1 MRTNN
6 RIGKRARILTDKRIG
21 VYGGLRSCTES
32 VDGSAL
38 ALKSVDNI
46 HGGDGLSP
54 GVFGVGDS
62 VSDDA
67 LKEALEHL
75 PTVVV
80 DEGADP
86 LDATS
91 PGESADGGLGD
102 ALDGCSGVA
111 LGGSPLG
118 ADLALSSNSFASLS
132 LSWHSSN

>member
-1 MRTNN
+1 MSAYD
-6 RIGKRARILTDKRIG
+6 GQG
-21 VYGGLRSCTES
+21 SCTKA

-38 ALKSVDNI
+38 ALQSIDDI
-46 HGGDGLSP
+46 HGSDGLSP
-54 GVFGVGDS
+54 GVLGVGDG

-67 LKEALEHL
+67 LKEALKHL
-75 PTVVV
+75 PAVIV

-118 ADLALSSNSFASLS
+118 ADLAFSSNSFASLS